1 MGSTLE
7 KPQIF
12 IRERP
17 LQAPRHRA
25 LSPLTTSNRKFS
37 PFSWRSIKRE
47 WLINPKADILSGAVV
62 GLALIPEAIAFSIIA
77 GVDPKVGLYASFIIA
92 VVTAFLGGR
101 PGSISAAT
109 GAMALLMIDLVKD
122 YGLEYLLAATFLTGI
137 IQVIFGLLQLGRQ
150 MKFVPRAV
158 MIGYINALAVL
169 IFLAQLPQ
177 LTDVP
182 YMVYVITALSLGIIY
197 ILPVFTKAV
206 PSPLVALAVMTIAA
220 ITLKIDV
227 PTVGDMGELPTA
239 PPVFALPQVP
249 FTLETLQ
256 IIFPYAFTLA
266 IVGLIASFLTASLV
280 DDLTD
285 TPSDKNREAK
295 GQGIANIVTAFF
307 GGMAGCGMIGQSVI
321 NVQSGGRGRLS
332 TLAAGIF
339 LLIAILFLQDWVSQ
353 MPMAVLVAVMI
364 MVSIGTFRWSSFTNM
379 RRVPRSEVIV
389 MLTTMFVII
398 FTRNFALGVGIG
410 IVMSTVF
417 FSRKV
422 AKLVFVDK
430 VLSEDGD
437 RRIYNISGQIF
448 FVSRDEFA
456 NAFDFNDPVE
466 LVTIDLTN
474 AHLWDQG
481 AVEVL
486 DKTVQKFRRQG
497 IEVEVVG
504 LNQASSTLF
513 SRLATEKELVT
524 DG

>member
-1 MGSTLE
+1 M
-7 KPQIF
+7 
-12 IRERP
+12 
-17 LQAPRHRA
+17 
-25 LSPLTTSNRKFS
+25 
-37 PFSWRSIKRE
+37 
-47 WLINPKADILSGAVV
+47 

-92 VVTAFLGGR
+92 VITAFLGGR

-122 YGLEYLLAATFLTGI
+122 YGLQYLLAATFLTGI
-137 IQVIFGLLQLGRQ
+137 IQVIFGLVQLGRQ

-182 YMVYVITALSLGIIY
+182 YAVYIITALSLCIIY
-197 ILPVFTKAV
+197 ILPRFTKAV

-220 ITLKIDV
+220 INLGLDV

-249 FTLETLQ
+249 FNLETLR
-256 IIFPYAFTLA
+256 IIFPYSFTLA

-280 DDLTD
+280 DDFTD
-285 TPSDKNREAK
+285 TPSDKNQEAK
-295 GQGIANIVTAFF
+295 GQGIANMVTAFF

-339 LLIAILFLQDWVSQ
+339 LLVAILFLQDWVSQ

-379 RRVPRSEVIV
+379 RRVPRSEVAV

-417 FSRKV
+417 FSQKV

-430 VLSEDGD
+430 VLVEDGA
-437 RRIYNISGQIF
+437 RRIYKVSGQIF

-456 NAFDFNDPVE
+456 NSFNFSDPVE
-466 LVTIDLTN
+466 AVTIDLTN

-486 DKTVQKFRRQG
+486 DKTVQRFRRQG
-497 IEVEVVG
+497 IEVEVIG
-504 LNQASSTLF
+504 LNQASTTLLN
-513 SRLATEKELVT
+513 RLATEDELIA
-524 DG
+524 DA

>member
-1 MGSTLE
+1 LN
-7 KPQIF
+7 ILNF
-12 IRERP
+12 NV
-17 LQAPRHRA
+17 RA
-25 LSPLTTSNRKFS
+25 LS
-37 PFSWRSIKRE
+37 WRSLKRE
-47 WLINPKADILSGAVV
+47 WLVNPKADILSGAVV

-92 VVTAFLGGR
+92 VITAFLGGR

-122 YGLEYLLAATFLTGI
+122 YGLQYLLAATFLTGV
-137 IQVIFGLLQLGRQ
+137 IQVIFGLLKLGRQ

-177 LTDVP
+177 LTNVP

-197 ILPVFTKAV
+197 ILPRFTQAV

-220 ITLKIDV
+220 ITLGLDV

-256 IIFPYAFTLA
+256 IIFPYSITLA
-266 IVGLIASFLTASLV
+266 IVGLLASFLTASLV

-285 TPSDKNREAK
+285 TPSDKTREAK
-295 GQGIANIVTAFF
+295 GQGIANIVTSFF

-339 LLIAILFLQDWVSQ
+339 LLVAILFLQDWVSQ

-379 RRVPRSEVIV
+379 RRVPRSEVSV

-430 VLSEDGD
+430 VLVEDGA
-437 RRIYNISGQIF
+437 RRIYKISGQIF

-456 NAFDFNDPVE
+456 TSFDFADPVE
-466 LVTIDLTN
+466 YVTIDLSD
-474 AHLWDQG
+474 AQLWDQG

-486 DKTVQKFRRQG
+486 DRTVQKFRRKG
-497 IEVEVVG
+497 IEVDVVG
-504 LNQASSTLF
+504 LNQASSTLLN
-513 SRLATEKELVT
+513 RLATAEELVA
-524 DG
+524 DA